1 MRFTLAIT
9 LLVTGLL
16 GAMAAFGDVPEDVR
30 AQIEARTRQ
39 FTQAHIDGDVALIN
53 GCFTSDAR
61 VLAPGAHAV
70 IGLEAIS
77 SLNKEWVEYGVY
89 EFTETSTHTYG
100 TGSYVIDEGVYFLR
114 YGPERV
120 EEHGKYINIWTQEDG
135 EWKIFSN
142 IWNTSPT
149 E

>member
-1 MRFTLAIT
+1 MRFALRIT
-9 LLVTGLL
+9 LVVAGLL
-16 GAMAAFGDVPEDVR
+16 GCLAAFGDVPDDVR
-30 AQIEARTRQ
+30 AQIEAKTRQ

-53 GCFTSDAR
+53 GCFTNDAR

-70 IGLEAIS
+70 VGLKAIS

-89 EFTETSTHTYG
+89 EFTEVSTRTYG
-100 TGSYVIDEGVYFLR
+100 AGPYVIDEGVYFLR

-120 EEHGKYINIWTQEDG
+120 EEHGKYINIWTRDDG

-142 IWNTSPT
+142 IWNVSPS